1 MRFINLLTSIKI
13 QLKKDIE
20 YLKTLNKTNE
30 IKK

>member
-1 MRFINLLTSIKI
+1 MRFINLLTPIKI